1 MNTHISPHNS
11 HSWLQGKSLKGTLS
25 DFDSHQERRL
35 SSLEAQLGRQQDD
48 MVNKINVLWKVF
60 FEKLDDTSTCNT
72 AGDSM
77 AHVNATSTDQ
87 IRRKITRKVEEK
99 AKDEFWRKRSKKKRG
114 EEEDLETLVSFP
126 QLRRIPQASEDHKK
140 GSGSGDG
147 WGVLN
152 IDFTGV
158 STDRIPP
165 FIIGGNDD
173 DNEKTHYSDNLNLG
187 PEYKYDE
194 SGVRKRISEKRT
206 KNQAKNDKTE
216 HGMKEREK
224 TKSKSKSKAKKP
236 KSTEKSTP

>member
-87 IRRKITRKVEEK
+87 IRRKITRKNKIGIPKAPPFRQFCRHPTQGIEVNRVGECEPNATGVRTIHEMTAKANERLRKKRKMSFGGRDRRRKEEK
-99 AKDEFWRKRSKKKRG
+99 
-114 EEEDLETLVSFP
+114 
-126 QLRRIPQASEDHKK
+126 RR
-140 GSGSGDG
+140 
-147 WGVLN
+147 
-152 IDFTGV
+152 T
-158 STDRIPP
+158 
-165 FIIGGNDD
+165 
-173 DNEKTHYSDNLNLG
+173 
-187 PEYKYDE
+187 
-194 SGVRKRISEKRT
+194 
-206 KNQAKNDKTE
+206 
-216 HGMKEREK
+216 
-224 TKSKSKSKAKKP
+224 
-236 KSTEKSTP
+236 